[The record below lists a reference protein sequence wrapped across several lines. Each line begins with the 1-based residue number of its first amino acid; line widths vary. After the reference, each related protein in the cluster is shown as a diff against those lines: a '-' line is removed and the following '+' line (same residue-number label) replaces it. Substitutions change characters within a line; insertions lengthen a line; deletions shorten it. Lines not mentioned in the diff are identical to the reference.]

1 MRNVEYSR
9 AERTAL
15 GGLAVA
21 GVFGVNGAFLF
32 GVIHPEIVR
41 AALGNPISLAFM
53 TGALL
58 LVIAL
63 AYLLTKWGVTRLPW
77 TWLVLLLP
85 LGSLAFPSPVAM
97 LHGAERA
104 Q

>member
-1 MRNVEYSR
+1 MHNVEYGR

-15 GGLAVA
+15 WGLAVV
-21 GVFGVNGAFLF
+21 GLFGVNGAFLY

-53 TGALL
+53 AEALL

-77 TWLVLLLP
+77 TCVRAAFGPRQPRILVARR
-85 LGSLAFPSPVAM
+85 GASP
-97 LHGAERA
+97 R
-104 Q
+104 